1 MSKKYWCPMC
11 GDLESWGF
19 IGIAEVIRHRDGCKD
34 REIPSVEPLDVPEV
48 TTWGESGG
56 AEAVCCYFEV
66 DDCPYMMLVC
76 GQRFGCI
83 DDGAAAV
90 AGPRVCHDVPDI
102 VEAINYVAGVRR

>member
-1 MSKKYWCPMC
+1 
-11 GDLESWGF
+11 
-19 IGIAEVIRHRDGCKD
+19 
-34 REIPSVEPLDVPEV
+34 VPEP

-66 DDCPYMMLVC
+66 NDCPYMMLVC
-76 GQRFGCI
+76 GSRFACI

-102 VEAINYVAGVRR
+102 VDAINYVAGASQSPRK